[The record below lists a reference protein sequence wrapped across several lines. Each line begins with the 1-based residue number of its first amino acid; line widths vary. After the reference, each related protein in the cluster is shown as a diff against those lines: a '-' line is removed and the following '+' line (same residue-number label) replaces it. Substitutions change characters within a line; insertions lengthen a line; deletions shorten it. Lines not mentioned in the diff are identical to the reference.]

1 MMISNFEILFLPA
14 YPLGERKRVEP
25 LMSGSTLSL
34 SVNRVFKTILHIELE
49 QSLKRRLQINDKHIS
64 LYIFVFTLLKI

>member
-1 MMISNFEILFLPA
+1 
-14 YPLGERKRVEP
+14 
-25 LMSGSTLSL
+25 MSGSTLSL